1 MVKVYANLIIAKRR
15 TIDTVPENLHE
26 AVIEELLSRGY
37 DENGDP
43 IGE

>member
-15 TIDTVPENLHE
+15 TIATVPENLRE
-26 AVIEELLSRGY
+26 AVIEELESRGY

-43 IGE
+43 IGD

>member
-15 TIDTVPENLHE
+15 TIDTVPENLRE
-26 AVIEELLSRGY
+26 AVIEELNLRGY

-43 IGE
+43 LEE